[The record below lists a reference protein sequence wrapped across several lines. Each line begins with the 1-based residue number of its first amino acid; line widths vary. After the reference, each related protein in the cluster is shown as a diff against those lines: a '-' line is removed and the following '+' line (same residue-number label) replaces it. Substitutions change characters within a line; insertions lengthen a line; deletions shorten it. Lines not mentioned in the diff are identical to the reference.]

1 MMALGIN
8 AVINALVSHA
18 RALGVFD
25 TVHAHEPKSMPGMGL
40 HYAVFMANLGPART
54 GSGLA
59 ATTARLELAGRIY
72 KPFASQPEDDIDPT
86 LVDALD
92 VLFSAYTGD
101 FELGGSVR
109 NVDVLGS
116 QGSALSARFGYTTI
130 DKQTYRTI
138 DIVIPVIVNDAF
150 TQSP

>member
-1 MMALGIN
+1 MALGIN

-18 RALGVFD
+18 ASLGRFD
-25 TVHAHEPKSMPGMGL
+25 TVQAHEPKSMPGMGL
-40 HYAVFMANLGPART
+40 HYAVFMTALGPART

-72 KPFASQPEDDIDPT
+72 KPFASQPEDDIDAI

-101 FELGGSVR
+101 FELGGNVR
-109 NVDVLGS
+109 NIDVLGS
-116 QGSALSARFGYTTI
+116 QGNPLGARWGYQTI
-130 DKQTYRTI
+130 DKQTYRVI
-138 DIVIPVIVNDAF
+138 DVVIPLVINDAF
-150 TQSP
+150 NQSP